1 MVDDRMVKI
10 VITNNMSDVQNKKQ
24 TNKKKRGKQ
33 ESGRRDTE
41 DIKKDPNGT
50 SED

>member
-1 MVDDRMVKI
+1 MSK
-10 VITNNMSDVQNKKQ
+10 TKNNN
-24 TNKKKRGKQ
+24 KKRGKQ

-41 DIKKDPNGT
+41 EIKKDPNGT

>member
-1 MVDDRMVKI
+1 
-10 VITNNMSDVQNKKQ
+10 MSKTKNKQ
-24 TNKKKRGKQ
+24 TKKKRGKQ

>member
-1 MVDDRMVKI
+1 MVKI

-24 TNKKKRGKQ
+24 TNKKKKRGKQ